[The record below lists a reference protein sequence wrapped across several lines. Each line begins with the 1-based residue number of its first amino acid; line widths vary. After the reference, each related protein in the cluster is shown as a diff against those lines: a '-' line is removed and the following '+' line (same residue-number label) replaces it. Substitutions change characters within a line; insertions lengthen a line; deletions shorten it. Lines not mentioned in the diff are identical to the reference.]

1 MTIDFS
7 NESEITLPFDV
18 EAVALDV
25 INEALNEEEFPFEVE
40 VGLTLCDNEEIHRLN
55 KEFRGIDRP
64 TDVLSFPLIEYDKPG
79 DFSKLEENDD
89 NFSPESGEATLG
101 DIVISVPKVIAQA
114 EEYGHSK
121 LREYSFLIAHSMLH
135 LMGYDHMEE
144 DERTIMENKQ
154 TLILDNLGISR
165 SKEEKYEKK

>member
-1 MTIDFS
+1 LTIDFS

-18 EAVALDV
+18 EAVAHDV
-25 INEALNEEEFPFEVE
+25 INAALNEEDFPFEVE
-40 VGLTLCDNEEIHRLN
+40 VGLTLCDNETIHRLN

-64 TDVLSFPLIEYDKPG
+64 TDVLSFPLIEYEKPG
-79 DFSKLEENDD
+79 DFSKLEDNDD

-101 DIVISVPKVIAQA
+101 DIVISVPKVISQA
-114 EEYGHSK
+114 EEFGHSK

-144 DERTIMENKQ
+144 DERVIMEDKQ

-165 SKEEKYEKK
+165 SKEENYEKK